1 MLAMSVDT
9 TDWDKKLRQLAET
22 PDLIRKA
29 VVGALSDTV
38 DDLDKR
44 QKFEMKRVF
53 NNPKPYVLGGL
64 KKVYPGGKRGDIA
77 KAGTFFAYFPV
88 GKSPEDIVKPHV
100 FGGSRR
106 QKRNEQRLNQI
117 GLNRGGFTIMGN
129 EYPKDASGDIPGAR
143 YTQMLHQIGALSDMA
158 RQALPKSKQKD
169 RKGTSYYVIK
179 RGGVPIAIGER
190 TGASTRIM
198 LVFAR
203 NVQYR
208 KNVKYDYFD
217 IGKNQVEWS
226 LPLHFNRIINRYIS
240 RM

>member
-1 MLAMSVDT
+1 MLAMQIK
-9 TDWDKKLRQLAET
+9 TDDWNAKLRQLAQT
-22 PDLIRKA
+22 PDLIRKS

-44 QKFEMKRVF
+44 QKLEMKRVF
-53 NNPKPYVLGGL
+53 NNPKPYILGGL
-64 KKVYPGGKRGDIA
+64 KKVYPGGKNGDVD

-106 QKRNEQRLNQI
+106 QKRNEYRLNQI
-117 GLNRGGFTIMGN
+117 GLNRGGYTIMGN
-129 EYPKDASGDIPGAR
+129 DYPKDASGDIPGAR
-143 YTQMLHQIGALSDMA
+143 YTQMLSQIGALSDMA
-158 RQALPKSKQKD
+158 RKALPKSKQKD

-190 TGASTRIM
+190 TGGNTRIM

-208 KNVKYDYFD
+208 KRVKYDYFD
-217 IGKNQVEWS
+217 IGRNQVEWS
-226 LPLHFNRIINRYIS
+226 LPFHFNRIINRYIS

>member
-1 MLAMSVDT
+1 MLALQIDT
-9 TDWDKKLRQLAET
+9 KDWDRKLRQLAET
-22 PDLIRKA
+22 PDLIRKS

-44 QKFEMKRVF
+44 QKLEMKQVF

-64 KKVYPGGKRGDIA
+64 KKVYPGGKSGDVA

-106 QKRNEQRLNQI
+106 QKRNEYRLNQI
-117 GLNRGGFTIMGN
+117 GLNRGGYTIMGN
-129 EYPKDASGDIPGAR
+129 DYPKDSSGDIPGAR
-143 YTQMLHQIGALSDMA
+143 YTQMLSQLGALSDMA
-158 RQALPKSKQKD
+158 RKALPKSKQKD
-169 RKGTSYYVIK
+169 RKGTSYYIIK

-190 TGASTRIM
+190 TGATTRIM

-208 KNVKYDYFD
+208 KSVKYDYFD
-217 IGKNQVEWS
+217 IGRNQVEWS
-226 LPLHFNRIINRYIS
+226 LPFHFNRIINRYIS